1 MPPLSANPKR
11 TLIIASTITFVLCAT
26 TSCAG
31 WLRRAP
37 VNEPLPGDMC
47 AARLPEATAQLET
60 LAEALRDTP
69 SASQLEQEIALPGQP
84 TFRASAHRI
93 RGEEIDGL
101 GLRTGLSDVV
111 ISCKGKCD
119 VTAELDGEPAP
130 RLDESNIAL
139 RCLPANTHQ
148 LVIKQS
154 GATLFDGIVD
164 LASDHAL
171 TFELVV
177 PKPDD
182 EDPESATPRIER
194 RSMTPLVERLPK
206 LAPDARVMREGES
219 LAIATA
225 EAHINRAGHTSERLA
240 NARTPSSV
248 ATSRARWTIDR
259 ALSSGEV
266 ELAKIPPTGPVP
278 MSKAEFKRFLAQIKE
293 QRYEK
298 DRLSVLRVAAKENN
312 FTSAQAAKLIDTFKY
327 GEDQV
332 DAAIAL
338 HPQLTDP
345 GNFFQVIG
353 ALRYSKDKEKVRKKL
368 GI

>member
-1 MPPLSANPKR
+1 MSSFRATSKR
-11 TLIIASTITFVLCAT
+11 QLTTASILTFTLCAT

-60 LAEALRDTP
+60 LADSLRHTP
-69 SASQLEQEIALPGQP
+69 SASSLAHEVSLPGQP
-84 TFRASAHRI
+84 AFRASVHRI
-93 RGEEIDGL
+93 RGEELDTL
-101 GLRTGLSDVV
+101 GLRTGLADLVV
-111 ISCKGKCD
+111 MCEGDCD
-119 VTAELDGEPAP
+119 VTMQFDGEAAP
-130 RLDESNIAL
+130 RLDDANIAL
-139 RCLPANTHQ
+139 RCAPASAHQ
-148 LVIKQS
+148 LVLKQS
-154 GATLFDGIVD
+154 DIILFDGIVD
-164 LASDHAL
+164 LASDHTL
-171 TFELVV
+171 TFVIEA
-177 PKPDD
+177 PKPND
-182 EDPESATPRIER
+182 EDPASALPTITNRTL
-194 RSMTPLVERLPK
+194 TPLPERLPR
-206 LAPDARVMREGES
+206 LAPHARVMREGDS
-219 LAIATA
+219 LAVAIA
-225 EAHINRAGHTSERLA
+225 EAHINRAGHQGAQRA
-240 NARTPSSV
+240 NAHTPASI
-248 ATSRARWTIDR
+248 AALRARWQVDR

-266 ELAKIPPTGPVP
+266 ELAKLPPTGPVP
-278 MSKAEFKRFLAQIKE
+278 MSKAKFKGFLAQIKG

-368 GI
+368 AL